1 VSVLKYRIKN
11 EDGTVGELQSIRVI
25 RGEDGITPHIGDN
38 GNWFIGDTDTGKPS
52 RGENGVAPDESGDV
66 KAELSDEIKFALLD
80 CLKNVAWAVE
90 NGMDFYNV
98 LYNLLIKV
106 YFTQTGE
113 TLTMY
118 GIQLVSSI
126 AQDGTELVL
135 A

>member
-1 VSVLKYRIKN
+1 MAKKLQIL
-11 EDGTVGELQSIRVI
+11 GTLEVEANPEEVQQIVRDYLV
-25 RGEDGITPHIGDN
+25 ENPPEV
-38 GNWFIGDTDTGKPS
+38 TGAVKTV
-52 RGENGVAPDESGDV
+52 NGVAPDESGDV